1 MKAHFHMIPVMM
13 QGSFSIR
20 HDVLP
25 NFGTT
30 WHYHPELELHYI
42 IKGEGIRFIGNNI
55 SNFSAGEIILLGEN
69 LPHTWRCREEYFQ
82 PESGL
87 NVEAI
92 VIQFRPDCLGEHFLS
107 LPEAHLIPQL
117 YEKAKTGIVIK
128 GKTRE
133 RLASL
138 MRQAV
143 KAADLDRI
151 IQLLNILKLLAETEE
166 ISHIALPK
174 QFLPESNEYATLRLN
189 KVCSYTLSNYKKEI
203 SLEEVSSISNLSV
216 TSFCRYFKMMTKMTY
231 YNFLTQIRISQAC
244 RLLIDDNYP
253 TNVVCFECGFNNVSN
268 FYRHFK
274 RITGLTPLEYKR
286 SYLHGIN

>member
-1 MKAHFHMIPVMM
+1 MIPVMM

>member
-1 MKAHFHMIPVMM
+1 MVPVMM
-13 QGSFSIR
+13 QDSFSIR

-30 WHYHPELELHYI
+30 WHYHPELELHYV

-55 SNFSAGEIILLGEN
+55 NNFSAGEMVLLGEN
-69 LPHTWRCREEYFQ
+69 LPHTWRCKEEYFQ

-92 VIQFRPDCLGEHFLS
+92 VIHFRSDCFGESFLN

-117 YEKAKTGIVIK
+117 FERAKSGIIIH
-128 GKTRE
+128 GQTRE

-138 MRQAV
+138 MLNAV
-143 KAADLDRI
+143 HATDLDRI
-151 IQLLNILKLLAETEE
+151 IHLLSILKLLAETDET
-166 ISHIALPK
+166 SHIALPK
-174 QFLPESNEYATLRLN
+174 QFVPESNEYATLRLN
-189 KVCSYTLSNYKKEI
+189 KVCSYTLSNYKREI
-203 SLEEVSSISNLSV
+203 SLEEVSAISNLSV

-231 YNFLTQIRISQAC
+231 YNFLTQIRISHAC

-253 TNVVCFECGFNNVSN
+253 TNVVCYECGFNNVSN

-286 SYLHGIN
+286 SYLYGVN

>member
-13 QGSFSIR
+13 QDSFCIR
-20 HDVLP
+20 HDILP

-92 VIQFRPDCLGEHFLS
+92 VIQFRPDCLGEHFLN

-117 YEKAKTGIVIK
+117 YEKAKTGIVLK

-138 MRQAV
+138 MREAV
-143 KAADLDRI
+143 KATDLDRI

-166 ISHIALPK
+166 VTHIALPK

-203 SLEEVSSISNLSV
+203 SLEEVSSISNLSI

-286 SYLHGIN
+286 SYLHGVN